1 MNKVLKL
8 SVHELV
14 DFLLRT
20 GDIDNRI
27 YNSSTMQEGTLIHA
41 MYQSRQ
47 SGNYLSEYFL
57 SEQFHVDDF
66 DITLEGR
73 ADGIIDLGNS
83 AIIDEIKSTIVP
95 LDEYYESQKEWH
107 LGQAKCYALMYAHE
121 HGYNSVSIKLTYI
134 HQIDKSTLVKTFDYL
149 TSELEKDIDK
159 LLKEYVEFFNI
170 IFEKKVKRNETA
182 KTLEFPFSTFRD
194 GQKELA
200 KYTFGIAQKGGI
212 LFVEAPTGIGKTIS
226 TLFPSVKSF
235 ASSDNDKIF
244 YLTAKNSGKEMA
256 FNAAKLLLENGL
268 KASAIEILAKDK
280 VCFCPGKACNPD
292 ECPYAK
298 DYYTKIRKIIKD
310 SIINRNLFATEDI
323 IEIAK
328 HHAICPFELSLDL
341 SLYNDIIV
349 CDYNYFF
356 DPIVYLKRFF
366 DSDASNVLVLVDEA
380 HNLVPRARS
389 MYSASFD
396 SFSYKQVKHSL
407 IHFEHKKFKNAQKRM
422 SKFFNQFNEFPI
434 GDTKIGM
441 LSSSDLRGIENY
453 LVACSDINKNHH
465 SVVTDEFTDFYF
477 ELNKFFKLIELY
489 DETFALYVTKK
500 NEKDCRINLFCIDPS
515 EHIKRTVDQVKGK
528 IFFSATLSPADYYI
542 DIIGRYSNNPM
553 LALPSPFDKDNLK
566 LLVAPKIS
574 TRYKDRQET
583 APLVADYIKE
593 FVSHKTGNY
602 FIYVPSYEYLDLIVP
617 HLVSDNF
624 ELLVQEKDMS
634 ENEREQFLS
643 LFVDSPKKTMLG
655 VAVLGGAFSEGI
667 DLEGERISGVV
678 IVGVGLPQLCF
689 ERNLIKDYYDKTK
702 KKGYEYAY
710 LSPGINKVMQAL
722 GRVIRSENDRGVA
735 LLIDDR
741 YLTESYHDLFKTT
754 YSHYEVVTSI
764 DDIKE
769 QVENFW
775 SNK

>member
-1 MNKVLKL
+1 MKKVLQL

-41 MYQSRQ
+41 LYQSRQ
-47 SGNYLSEYFL
+47 SNNYVSEYFL
-57 SEQFHVDDF
+57 SENFKIDDF
-66 DITLEGR
+66 EIILEGR

-95 LDEYYESQKEWH
+95 LEEYYESQKEWH

-121 HGYNSVSIKLTYI
+121 QGYTSVSIRLTYI

-149 TSELEKDIDK
+149 TSVLEKDVDA
-159 LLKEYVEFFNI
+159 LLKEYLEFFKL
-170 IFEKKVKRNETA
+170 IFEKKLQRNESA
-182 KTLEFPFSTFRD
+182 KTLEFPFANFRD

-256 FNAAKLLLENGL
+256 FNAAKLLLNNGL

-310 SIINRNLFATEDI
+310 SILNRNLFATEDI
-323 IEIAK
+323 VGIAK
-328 HHAICPFELSLDL
+328 HHAVCPFELSLDL

-366 DSDASNVLVLVDEA
+366 DSDASNVLILVDEA

-396 SFSYKQVKHSL
+396 SFTYKKVKHSL

-422 SKFFNQFNEFPI
+422 TKFFNQFAEFPI
-434 GDTKIGM
+434 GDTKIAM
-441 LSSSDLRGIENY
+441 LTKTDLKGIENY
-453 LVACSDINKNHH
+453 LLACSDINKNHH
-465 SVVTDEFTDFYF
+465 SVVSDEFTDFYL
-477 ELNKFFKLIELY
+477 ELNKFIKLIQFY
-489 DETFALYVTKK
+489 DDTFALYVSKR
-500 NEKDCRINLFCIDPS
+500 NEKDCQINLFCIDPS
-515 EHIKRTVDQVKGK
+515 EHIKRTIDQVKGK
-528 IFFSATLSPADYYI
+528 IFFSATLSPSDYYI
-542 DIIGRYSNNPM
+542 DIIGRYKNNPM
-553 LALPSPFDKDNLK
+553 LSLPSPFDKNNLK

-574 TRYKDRQET
+574 TRYKERHET

-593 FVSHKTGNY
+593 FVSHKVGNY
-602 FIYVPSYEYLDLIVP
+602 FVYLPSYEYLNLLLPYLESED
-617 HLVSDNF
+617 F
-624 ELLVQEKDMS
+624 ELLVQEKDMK
-634 ENEREQFLS
+634 EEEKEQFLS
-643 LFVDSPKKTMLG
+643 CFVDSPKKTMLG
-655 VAVLGGAFSEGI
+655 IAVLGGTFSEGI

-689 ERNLIKDYYDKTK
+689 ERDLIKTYYDKTK

-710 LSPGINKVMQAL
+710 ISPGINKVMQAL
-722 GRVIRSENDRGVA
+722 GRVIRSEKDRGVA

-741 YLTESYHDLFKTT
+741 YLTEEYHDLFKNT

>member
-1 MNKVLKL
+1 MNKVIEL

-41 MYQSRQ
+41 LYQSRQ
-47 SGNYLSEYFL
+47 GGNYLSEYFL
-57 SEQFHVDDF
+57 SEQFHVEDF
-66 DITLEGR
+66 DVTLEGR
-73 ADGIIDLGNS
+73 ADGIIDLGNT

-95 LDEYYESQKEWH
+95 LEEYYESQKEWH

-121 HGYNSVSIKLTYI
+121 QGYNSVSIKMTYI

-149 TSELEKDIDK
+149 TSELEKDVGD
-159 LLKEYVEFFNI
+159 LLKEYVEFFKI
-170 IFEKKVKRNETA
+170 IFDKKVKRNESA
-182 KTLEFPFSTFRD
+182 KILEFPFANFRD
-194 GQKELA
+194 GQKDLA
-200 KYTFGIAQKGGI
+200 KYTYGIAQNGGI

-235 ASSDNDKIF
+235 ADGENDKIF

-256 FNAAKLLLENGL
+256 FNASKLLQDSGL

-366 DSDASNVLVLVDEA
+366 DSDASNVIVLVDEA
-380 HNLVPRARS
+380 HNLVPRARN

-396 SFSYKQVKHSL
+396 SFTYKKVKHSL
-407 IHFEHKKFKNAQKRM
+407 IHFEQKKFKNAQKRM
-422 SKFFNQFNEFPI
+422 TKFFNQFNDFPI
-434 GDTKIGM
+434 GDAKIGM
-441 LSSSDLRGIENY
+441 LSKSELKGIENY
-453 LVACSDINKNHH
+453 LLACSDINKNHH

-477 ELNKFFKLIELY
+477 ELNKFIKLIEFY
-489 DETFALYVTKK
+489 NETFALYVSKK
-500 NEKDCRINLFCIDPS
+500 DEKDCRINLFCIDPS
-515 EHIKRTVDQVKGK
+515 EHIKRTIDQVKGK
-528 IFFSATLSPADYYI
+528 VFFSATLSPTEYYI
-542 DIIGRYSNNPM
+542 DIIGRYKYNPM
-553 LALPSPFDKDNLK
+553 LKLASPFDKENLK

-574 TRYKDRQET
+574 TRFKDRQET
-583 APLVADYIKE
+583 VSTIADYIKE

-602 FIYVPSYEYLDLIVP
+602 FVYVPSYEYLDLILP
-617 HLVSDNF
+617 HLASDDF

-634 ENEREQFLS
+634 EEERELFLS
-643 LFVDSPKKTMLG
+643 CFVDSPKKTMLG

-667 DLEGERISGVV
+667 DLEGERISGVA

-689 ERNLIKDYYDKTK
+689 ERNLIKDYYDATK

-710 LSPGINKVMQAL
+710 ISPGINKVMQAL
-722 GRVIRSENDRGVA
+722 GRVIRSEKDRGIA

-741 YLTESYHDLFKTT
+741 YLTEDYHDLFKST
-754 YSHYEVVTSI
+754 YSHYEVVTSK

>member
-1 MNKVLKL
+1 MKKVLEL

-41 MYQSRQ
+41 LYQSRQ

-57 SEQFHVDDF
+57 SEKFSVDDF
-66 DITLEGR
+66 DVTLEGR

-95 LDEYYESQKEWH
+95 LEEYYESQKEWH

-121 HGYNSVSIKLTYI
+121 QGYNSVSIKLTYI

-149 TSELEKDIDK
+149 TSELEKDVGD
-159 LLKEYVEFFNI
+159 LLKEYVEFFKI
-170 IFEKKVKRNETA
+170 IFDKKVKRNESA
-182 KTLEFPFSTFRD
+182 KTLEFPFAKFRE
-194 GQKELA
+194 GQKDLA
-200 KYTFGIAQKGGI
+200 KYTFGIAQNGGI

-235 ASSDNDKIF
+235 TDGENDKIF

-256 FNAAKLLLENGL
+256 FNASKLLLDCGL

-280 VCFCPGKACNPD
+280 VCLCPGKACNPD
-292 ECPYAK
+292 ECPFAK

-310 SIINRNLFATEDI
+310 SILNRNLFATEDI

-328 HHAICPFELSLDL
+328 HHAVCPFELSLDL

-366 DSDASNVLVLVDEA
+366 DSDASNVIVLVDEA
-380 HNLVPRARS
+380 HNLVPRARN

-396 SFSYKQVKHSL
+396 SFTYKQVKHSL

-422 SKFFNQFNEFPI
+422 TKFFNQFAEFPI

-441 LSSSDLRGIENY
+441 FVKSDLKAIENY
-453 LVACSDINKNHH
+453 LLSCSDINKNHH
-465 SVVTDEFTDFYF
+465 SVVTEEFTDFYF
-477 ELNKFFKLIELY
+477 ELNKFYKLIEFY
-489 DETFALYVTKK
+489 DETFALYVSKK
-500 NEKDCRINLFCIDPS
+500 DEKDCRINLFCIDPS
-515 EHIKRTVDQVKGK
+515 EHIKRTIDQVKGK
-528 IFFSATLSPADYYI
+528 IFFSATLSPTEYYI
-542 DIIGRYSNNPM
+542 DIIGRYKSNPM
-553 LALPSPFDKDNLK
+553 LKLASPFNKDNLK

-574 TRYKDRQET
+574 TRFKDRQET
-583 APLVADYIKE
+583 VSLVASYIKE

-602 FIYVPSYEYLDLIVP
+602 FVYVPSYEYLDLILP
-617 HLVSDNF
+617 YLSSDHF

-634 ENEREQFLS
+634 EAERELFLS
-643 LFVDSPKKTMLG
+643 CFVESPKKIMLG

-667 DLEGERISGVV
+667 DLEGERISGVA

-689 ERNLIKDYYDKTK
+689 ERNLIRNYYDKTK

-710 LSPGINKVMQAL
+710 VSPGINKVMQAL
-722 GRVIRSENDRGVA
+722 GRVIRSEKDRGVA

-741 YLTESYHDLFKTT
+741 YLTEQYHDLFKST
-754 YSHYEVVTSI
+754 YSHYEVVTSKE
-764 DDIKE
+764 DIKE

>member
-1 MNKVLKL
+1 MKKILEL

-41 MYQSRQ
+41 LYQSRQ
-47 SGNYLSEYFL
+47 SANYLSEYFL
-57 SEQFHVDDF
+57 SETFNVDDF
-66 DITLEGR
+66 ELTLEGR

-83 AIIDEIKSTIVP
+83 AVIDEIKSTVVP
-95 LDEYYESQKEWH
+95 LEEYYESQKEWH
-107 LGQAKCYALMYAHE
+107 LGQAKCYALMYAHQK
-121 HGYNSVSIKLTYI
+121 GYGSVSIKLTYI

-149 TSELEKDIDK
+149 TSELERDIDN
-159 LLKEYVEFFNI
+159 LLKEYVDFFKI
-170 IFEKKVKRNETA
+170 IFEKKIKRNESA
-182 KTLEFPFSTFRD
+182 KTLEFPFSNFRD

-200 KYTFGIAQKGGI
+200 KYTYGIAKKGGI

-235 ASSDNDKIF
+235 ASSENDKIF
-244 YLTAKNSGKEMA
+244 YLTAKNSGKDMA
-256 FNAAKLLLENGL
+256 FNAAKLLLSNGL

-310 SIINRNLFATEDI
+310 SIINRNLFSTEDI
-323 IEIAK
+323 IAIAQ
-328 HHAICPFELSLDL
+328 HNAICPFELSLDL

-366 DSDASNVLVLVDEA
+366 DSDASNVLILVDEA

-396 SFSYKQVKHSL
+396 SFTYKKVKHSL

-422 SKFFNQFNEFPI
+422 TKFFNQFNDFPI
-434 GDTKIGM
+434 GETKIEM
-441 LSSSDLRGIENY
+441 LSRSDLKGIENY

-465 SVVTDEFTDFYF
+465 GVVTDEFTDFYF
-477 ELNKFFKLIELY
+477 ELNKFFKLIDFY
-489 DETFALYVTKK
+489 DDAFALFVSKK

-515 EHIKRTVDQVKGK
+515 EHIKRTVNQVKGK
-528 IFFSATLSPADYYI
+528 IFFSATLSPTEYYI
-542 DIIGRYSNNPM
+542 DVIGRYNFNPM
-553 LALPSPFDKDNLK
+553 LVLPSPFKKENLK
-566 LLVAPKIS
+566 LLVAPKVS
-574 TRYKDRQET
+574 TRYKNRQQT
-583 APLVADYIKE
+583 APLVANYIKE
-593 FVSHKTGNY
+593 FISHKVGNY
-602 FIYVPSYEYLDLIVP
+602 LIYVPSYEYLDLILP
-617 HLVSDNF
+617 YLASDDF
-624 ELLVQEKDMS
+624 ELIVQEKDMS
-634 ENEREQFLS
+634 EDEKEQFLS
-643 LFVDSPKKTMLG
+643 CFVDSPKKTMLG
-655 VAVLGGAFSEGI
+655 IAVLGGAFSEGI
-667 DLEGERISGVV
+667 DLEGERISGVAV
-678 IVGVGLPQLCF
+678 VGVGLPQLCF

-710 LSPGINKVMQAL
+710 ISPGINKVMQAL
-722 GRVIRSENDRGVA
+722 GRVIRSEKDRGIA

-741 YLTESYHDLFKTT
+741 YLTEEYHDLFKTT